1 MASAKRRCLDSGAAA
16 VEFALLAPVLLL
28 LLVGIV
34 EFGRVYN
41 AQVTV
46 TAAAR
51 EGAREMAVRNDLT
64 AAIDRVMAA
73 APALNPPLSAD
84 QVSIDPAVCLAGDHV
99 TVEVSYPVP
108 LLTGIIVE
116 DITVTGRGVM
126 RCGG

>member
-1 MASAKRRCLDSGAAA
+1 MASVKRRCHDSGAAA

-28 LLVGIV
+28 LLIGIV

-73 APALNPPLSAD
+73 APALNPALSAGQISIIPAD
-84 QVSIDPAVCLAGDHV
+84 CQAGNDVS
-99 TVEVSYPVP
+99 VEVTYPVP
-108 LLTGIIVE
+108 LLTGIIVDE
-116 DITVTGRGVM
+116 ITVTGRGVM